1 MDKRYNKNNFN
12 SRIKRFSRKQTKI
25 TKVDNWLVDFE
36 NCNLVV
42 ATPTN
47 DATTSFLIYFD
58 MYTSDSRTMY
68 TIAINCMG
76 KKTTH

>member
-1 MDKRYNKNNFN
+1 MDKRYNKNSYN

-25 TKVDNWLVDFE
+25 TQVDNWLVDFE

-47 DATTSFLIYFD
+47 DATISF
-58 MYTSDSRTMY
+58 
-68 TIAINCMG
+68 
-76 KKTTH
+76 